1 MVVTQLW
8 ATQQKRLQ
16 SQPGG
21 RIWFGPKS
29 KFWLRQFREKP
40 IKSFCKPLIFL
51 KIHTMKFGLFGLGP
65 SWSNAKISL
74 LSLIISVTSVPE
86 YICMSLKRMKWHV
99 VCVASARPALHG
111 QSIIRKTYVN
121 SYILS
126 QKSLWRKCRHI
137 FWVIWK
143 SFNSLKEAIPLKIQW
158 VSCLR

>member
-1 MVVTQLW
+1 MSNSAKTIAIPAGGTNLVRSKIKILV
-8 ATQQKRLQ
+8 ATISWKTNQKFLQ
-16 SQPGG
+16 TTY
-21 RIWFGPKS
+21 F
-29 KFWLRQFREKP
+29 F
-40 IKSFCKPLIFL
+40 
-51 KIHTMKFGLFGLGP
+51 KIHNMKFGLFGLGP

-126 QKSLWRKCRHI
+126 QKSSWRKWKCRHI

-143 SFNSLKEAIPLKIQW
+143 SFNSLKEAISLNIQW